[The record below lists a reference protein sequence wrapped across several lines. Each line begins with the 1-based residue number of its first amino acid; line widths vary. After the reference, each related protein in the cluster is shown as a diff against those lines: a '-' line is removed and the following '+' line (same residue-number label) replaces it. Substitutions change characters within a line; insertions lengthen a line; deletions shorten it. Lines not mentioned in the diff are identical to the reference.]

1 MISTGCVCLVKTKMK
16 YRTVEKE
23 EIQRETG
30 REIWVVMQRR
40 VGCGAV
46 GNTQDRCSERQ
57 LKHHSQTSLIY
68 SLPLKLK
75 LCFFHGLSDNRDT
88 HKILD

>member
-30 REIWVVMQRR
+30 REIWVGDGEKGRVWSRR
-40 VGCGAV
+40 
-46 GNTQDRCSERQ
+46 
-57 LKHHSQTSLIY
+57 
-68 SLPLKLK
+68 
-75 LCFFHGLSDNRDT
+75 
-88 HKILD
+88 